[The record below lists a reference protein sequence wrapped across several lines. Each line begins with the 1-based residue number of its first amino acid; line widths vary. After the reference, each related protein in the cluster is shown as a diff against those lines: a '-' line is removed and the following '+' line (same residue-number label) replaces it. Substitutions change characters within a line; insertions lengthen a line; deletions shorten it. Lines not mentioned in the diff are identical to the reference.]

1 VHYRLAIGE
10 RKGRE
15 EMGWAGAE
23 RRKGWER
30 ESAPVE
36 GKVLGGVRRGFG
48 LDEQEDFQILKLFY
62 LNFGFE
68 IEV

>member
-1 VHYRLAIGE
+1 
-10 RKGRE
+10 
-15 EMGWAGAE
+15 MGWAGAE

-30 ESAPVE
+30 ESARVE

-68 IEV
+68 IKV